1 MSAIFPAISIDK
13 NSLLSEYFLPY
24 QLSWIYAEDEFHAQK
39 KQVFALA
46 EKSVRIGWTY
56 ADAFKNVRKRLRF
69 NNRDYLFATKDYPS
83 ALEYM
88 RVAREFVDLYG
99 FTRAIVSHGEDYLK
113 LPSAGSTRAGGA
125 LSPRAGSTTEEIKI
139 GYIKF
144 DNGSR
149 IIAFSA
155 HPQAMA
161 VYGGDVGLD
170 EFAKHPNAEL
180 LWQTAQGRV
189 TWAYDL
195 AVWSSHEGDDT
206 LFNQFAQ
213 QARLQCSVGVIPS
226 PRGEGQGEGD
236 RSARQPNAQREKRRD
251 TQSSE
256 SESRNTQHA
265 IRNTTSSPWNLYFKV
280 TIADAIESGLLN
292 VINRTRDANLTPV
305 QFLADCRA
313 RAGLEQIFQQS
324 YMCNPVPGGASIV
337 DWAAIDRC
345 RSDYE
350 IERVHLEA
358 TDVTKLFGDF
368 NPSTQ
373 ESRQSKIED
382 YLREHFSSLL
392 NRNRNPNLNPSSHAS
407 HSSHHSHSSST
418 PHTRPSSPS
427 FRLGFDIAASGQG
440 DLCAIY
446 IDEARADDLWL
457 RALITCR
464 TEDWDFI
471 KTVLFFFLENL
482 SRVKAAGD
490 ESGLGRQ
497 ICWEAAQ
504 QFSYKFTKV
513 NFAAKKQDLGFA
525 LMNQLSVAEKHI
537 PKDHPDIAAD
547 LFALRKS
554 FIGNKWVFT
563 EGRNHS
569 NSASHCDIAW
579 AAALA
584 TFAHNENETVGVSA
598 AVAHETGWFDG
609 REFHRYN
616 S

>member
-1 MSAIFPAISIDK
+1 MSAIFPSIAVDK
-13 NSLLSEYFLPY
+13 DSLLCEFFLPY
-24 QLSWIYAEDEFHAQK
+24 QVSWIRAEDEFHNQK

-56 ADAFKNVRKRLRF
+56 ADAFKNIRKRLRF
-69 NNRDYLFATKDYPS
+69 PRRDYLFATKDYPS

-88 RVAREFVDLYG
+88 RVAHQ
-99 FTRAIVSHGEDYLK
+99 FTSLFNFTKAIVSHGEDYLK
-113 LPSAGSTRAGGA
+113 VQVPGAGST
-125 LSPRAGSTTEEIKI
+125 PRAGSTGDSNGKASTVTEEIKI
-139 GYIKF
+139 GYIKC

-213 QARLQCSVGVIPS
+213 QARRACQVAPVALRPKAS
-226 PRGEGQGEGD
+226 PRGAGQGEVVSSHASLITHHG
-236 RSARQPNAQREKRRD
+236 SSPIQNPKSKIENAP
-251 TQSSE
+251 
-256 SESRNTQHA
+256 
-265 IRNTTSSPWNLYFKV
+265 SSPWNLYFRV
-280 TIADAIESGLLN
+280 TITDAIELGLLN
-292 VINRTRDANLTPV
+292 VINRTRNSNLTPT

-337 DWAAIDRC
+337 DWAAIERC

-358 TDVTKLFGDF
+358 AEIIRLFGDF
-368 NPSTQ
+368 NPVTQ
-373 ESRQSKIED
+373 EIRQSKIEQFLKD
-382 YLREHFSSLL
+382 KFSKLL
-392 NRNRNPNLNPSSHAS
+392 DSSHATRNTQ
-407 HSSHHSHSSST
+407 HASSPPLHHSST
-418 PHTRPSSPS
+418 PPLRSPQL
-427 FRLGFDIAASGQG
+427 RLGFDIAASGQG
-440 DLCAIY
+440 DLSVIY

-457 RALITCR
+457 RALLTCR

-471 KTVLFFFLENL
+471 KTSLFFFLQNL
-482 SRVKAAGD
+482 SRLQAAGD

-497 ICWEAAQ
+497 ICWEAAKQ
-504 QFSYKFTKV
+504 YSYKFTKV
-513 NFAAKKQDLGFA
+513 NFSAKKQDLGFA
-525 LMNQLSVAEKHI
+525 LMNQFSVAEKHI
-537 PKDHPDIAAD
+537 PKSQPDIAAD
-547 LFALRKS
+547 FFALRKT
-554 FIGNKWVFT
+554 FTGTKWVFT
-563 EGRNHS
+563 EGRN
-569 NSASHCDIAW
+569 NNNPNSHCDIAW

-584 TFAHNENETVGVSA
+584 TFAHTENDNFGIGAVVG
-598 AVAHETGWFDG
+598 HETGWSDSRG
-609 REFHRYN
+609 FHPYK